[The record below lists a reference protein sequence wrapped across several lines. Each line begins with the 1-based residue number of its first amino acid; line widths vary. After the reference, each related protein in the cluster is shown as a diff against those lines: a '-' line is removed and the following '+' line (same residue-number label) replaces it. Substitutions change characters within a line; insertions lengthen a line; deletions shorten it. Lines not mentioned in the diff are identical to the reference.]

1 MLLKARKRLLAA
13 CSTPLLA
20 AGAAFAVL
28 VPAPASAD
36 IVPPVPVPGVSVG
49 STVGST
55 ASLTSGRC
63 RGAAS
68 RRASTARARRALLCL
83 INHARALSGLRS
95 FRTERHLARAAS
107 RHAGDMARRNY
118 FAHVS
123 PSGRS
128 PLSRARSAGWRGGVG
143 EVIAWGCGPLA
154 SPRATLRGWLNSPP
168 HRAIVLGGG
177 RAAGIGVKKGAGC
190 PGGRAYWVMDVG

>member
-13 CSTPLLA
+13 CSTALLA
-20 AGAAFAVL
+20 AGATFAFL
-28 VPAPASAD
+28 VSAPASAT
-36 IVPPVPVPGVSVG
+36 IVPPVSVPGVSVPG
-49 STVGST
+49 V
-55 ASLTSGRC
+55 ASPAALTSGRC
-63 RGAAS
+63 RGAGS
-68 RRASTARARRALLCL
+68 RRSSTRTRRAMLCL
-83 INHARALSGLRS
+83 INHARAISGLQR
-95 FRTERHLARAAS
+95 FRGERHLARAAS
-107 RHAGDMARRNY
+107 RHAADMARRNY

-128 PLSRARSAGWRGGVG
+128 PLSRARAAGWRGGVG

-154 SPRATLRGWLNSPP
+154 SPRATLRAWLNSPP

-190 PGGRAYWVMDVG
+190 AGGRSYWVMDVG